1 MKQQTK
7 NFSIF
12 FFTVQIQLSQ
22 GVGAVVGK
30 VFSFKLLL
38 LLCKEKVRKLLQMS
52 KDEEIRNV
60 QNRRRNILFLV
71 QRYLHDNGLY
81 NTAAA
86 LATEAA
92 RQLSEDF
99 ELCDNID
106 LDGIY
111 LEYASY
117 YHLKFGKYPKIVKQA
132 RPGVKLEVSSKQM
145 RKKNGK
151 QTAAP
156 DNKVSQQQQ
165 RPKETTNEECIR
177 HADFDVND
185 LQIVVKK
192 METATA
198 QMSPG
203 KPAEIDTLERNKGSG
218 DSALSRLQEIQ
229 HNTNTN
235 PGGDLL
241 LSCQEWQN
249 LAELVRST
257 ILTENSKLK
266 WSDICGNSQ
275 AIEIIKEAVLTPL
288 KYPQLFNNG
297 LKPWRSVLLHGPPGS
312 GKTLLAKVLY
322 SETRQQVT
330 FFNITSSVVISK
342 WRGESEKL
350 LKILF
355 YLAQKQAPSIIF
367 FDEIEGL
374 TSKRDRSTD
383 HESSKR
389 FKNELLQL
397 MDGMENSCHNSSPVF
412 ILASTNLPWEI
423 DEAFLRRFEKKLL
436 VQLPNEVERANLI
449 GKLIPPNVRVAPT
462 QMSALVKLSHNF
474 TGDEIRLACK
484 EIAMQTVRRLTKVNL
499 KGAAAEQ
506 QLEDVPVEKAFRQIK
521 PLSLLLMDKHGKWQM
536 EHGS

>member
-1 MKQQTK
+1 
-7 NFSIF
+7 
-12 FFTVQIQLSQ
+12 
-22 GVGAVVGK
+22 
-30 VFSFKLLL
+30 
-38 LLCKEKVRKLLQMS
+38 MS
-52 KDEEIRNV
+52 KDDEVRNV

-71 QRYLHDNGLY
+71 QRYLQDTGLY
-81 NTAAA
+81 GTAAA
-86 LATEAA
+86 LATEAS
-92 RQLSEDF
+92 RLLSEDF

-117 YHLKFGKYPKIVKQA
+117 YQLKFGKYPKIVKRA
-132 RPGVKLEVSSKQM
+132 RPGVKVEVSSKA
-145 RKKNGK
+145 RKKNGRGNVA
-151 QTAAP
+151 T
-156 DNKVSQQQQ
+156 DNKEGRQEQQ
-165 RPKETTNEECIR
+165 ETLTGKGVVNPPPS
-177 HADFDVND
+177 FDVND

-192 METATA
+192 METAA
-198 QMSPG
+198 QMSKG
-203 KPAEIDTLERNKGSG
+203 DMSPADSDTLERNGGAGGG
-218 DSALSRLQEIQ
+218 DSALNRLQEIQ
-229 HNTNTN
+229 HHPQNSN

-249 LAELVRST
+249 LAELVKST
-257 ILTENSKLK
+257 ILTETTKLK

-275 AIEIIKEAVLTPL
+275 AMETIKEAVVTPL
-288 KYPQLFNNG
+288 KYPQLFSNG

-322 SETRQQVT
+322 SETQGQVT

-355 YLAQKQAPSIIF
+355 YLAQRHAPSIIF

-397 MDGMENSCHNSSPVF
+397 MDGMENSTQQGSGVF

-436 VQLPNEVERANLI
+436 VQLPNEMERRNLI
-449 GKLIPPNVRVAPT
+449 AKLIPPNVRLVAD
-462 QMSALVKLSHNF
+462 QMTTLVKLSHNF

-484 EIAMQTVRRLTKVNL
+484 EIAMQTVRRLTKATL
-499 KGAAAEQ
+499 KGDEPS
-506 QLEDVPVEKAFRQIK
+506 LEDVPVENAFKLIK
-521 PLSLLLMDKHGKWQM
+521 PLSLLLMDKHSKWQK

>member
-1 MKQQTK
+1 
-7 NFSIF
+7 
-12 FFTVQIQLSQ
+12 
-22 GVGAVVGK
+22 
-30 VFSFKLLL
+30 
-38 LLCKEKVRKLLQMS
+38 MS
-52 KDEEIRNV
+52 KEEEIRNV
-60 QNRRRNILFLV
+60 QIRKRNILFLV

-81 NTAAA
+81 GTATS
-86 LATEAA
+86 LANEA
-92 RQLSEDF
+92 RLNEEL
-99 ELCDNID
+99 ELCDNVD

-117 YHLKFGKYPKIVKQA
+117 YQLKFGKYPKIVRKA
-132 RPGVKLEVSSKQM
+132 KPTVKLEVSAKTKKKQL
-145 RKKNGK
+145 KTNPSAGV
-151 QTAAP
+151 A
-156 DNKVSQQQQ
+156 DN
-165 RPKETTNEECIR
+165 KETTQTSPNAEESKKMSLLN
-177 HADFDVND
+177 FDVND
-185 LQIVVKK
+185 LQVTVKK
-192 METATA
+192 MDTHLKPEGSQEKQAET
-198 QMSPG
+198 
-203 KPAEIDTLERNKGSG
+203 DTLEKRRPSE
-218 DSALSRLQEIQ
+218 ALSRLQEIQ
-229 HNTNTN
+229 HTAKGISAGA
-235 PGGDLL
+235 GGDML

-249 LAELVRST
+249 LAELVKST
-257 ILTENSKLK
+257 ILSDNLKLK
-266 WSDICGNSQ
+266 WSDICGNNQ

-288 KYPQLFNNG
+288 KYPQLFSST

-322 SETRQQVT
+322 AETRDKVT

-355 YLAQKQAPSIIF
+355 YLAQRHAPSIIF

-397 MDGMENSCHNSSPVF
+397 MDGMEQSAGGVF

-436 VQLPNEVERANLI
+436 IQLPNESERCSLI
-449 GKLIPPNVRVAPT
+449 TKLLPPNVRLSEAQIAT
-462 QMSALVKLSHNF
+462 LVKLSLNF

-484 EIAMQTVRRLTKVNL
+484 EIAMQAVRKITKATL
-499 KGAAAEQ
+499 KGERP
-506 QLEDVPVEKAFRQIK
+506 LEEIPVENAFKQIK
-521 PLSLLLMDKHGKWQM
+521 PLSLLLMEKHGKWQK

>member
-1 MKQQTK
+1 
-7 NFSIF
+7 
-12 FFTVQIQLSQ
+12 
-22 GVGAVVGK
+22 
-30 VFSFKLLL
+30 
-38 LLCKEKVRKLLQMS
+38 MS
-52 KDEEIRNV
+52 NDEIRNL

-71 QRYLHDNGLY
+71 QRYLQDNGLF
-81 NTAAA
+81 NTATA

-99 ELCDNID
+99 ELCDNVD

-117 YHLKFGKYPKIVKQA
+117 YQLKFGKYPRIVKRA
-132 RPGVKLEVSSKQM
+132 RPGVKLEVTQKL

-151 QTAAP
+151 CNQAP
-156 DNKVSQQQQ
+156 DNNGAGQQQLQ
-165 RPKETTNEECIR
+165 LATGENDTRNPANG
-177 HADFDVND
+177 FDVND
-185 LQIVVKK
+185 LQVVVKK
-192 METATA
+192 METSRMKMDVGAGN
-198 QMSPG
+198 Q
-203 KPAEIDTLERNKGSG
+203 AEIDTMEGNRGSG
-218 DSALSRLQEIQ
+218 HSALTRLQEIQ
-229 HNTNTN
+229 HGSPN

-249 LAELVRST
+249 LAELVKST
-257 ILTENSKLK
+257 ILKEQPKLK
-266 WSDICGNSQ
+266 WSDVCGNSQ

-288 KYPQLFNNG
+288 KYPQLFNQG

-322 SETRQQVT
+322 SETRDQVT

-355 YLAQKQAPSIIF
+355 YMAQRHVPSIIF

-397 MDGMENSCHNSSPVF
+397 MDGMEHTPQTASVF

-436 VQLPNEVERANLI
+436 VQLPNPTERGKLI
-449 GKLIPPNVRVAPT
+449 EKLIPPNVRVAPA
-462 QMSALVKLSHNF
+462 QMETLVKLSHNF

-484 EIAMQTVRRLTKVNL
+484 EIAMQTVRRLTKAQL
-499 KGAAAEQ
+499 KGAEPL
-506 QLEDVPVEKAFRQIK
+506 LEDVPLENAFRQIK
-521 PLSLLLMDKHGKWQM
+521 PLSLLLMDKHGKWQK